1 MDVVDPGPN
10 FVRIVIFREGAQ
22 QFHLGTRGFDGD
34 NVGICLAGPE
44 FSSRVE
50 VHGVSLGGNKFPA
63 NEARAAA

>member
-1 MDVVDPGPN
+1 MDDVDPGPN

-34 NVGICLAGPE
+34 NLGIRLAGPE

-50 VHGVSLGGNKFPA
+50 IHGVSLGGNKFPA